1 MDIYIIR
8 IFRKR
13 RIKIRARF
21 FQSTED
27 IVSYHTLY
35 IQCIYPVIL
44 ILVFYWSLISRL
56 SLGLLSVGHT
66 IQTTNIQQKT
76 TATRNEQRWGL
87 IEKKNKIALIVFNYS
102 VTRVKL

>member
-27 IVSYHTLY
+27 IVSCRTLY
-35 IQCIYPVIL
+35 ILCIYPVIL
-44 ILVFYWSLISRL
+44 IIVFYWSVISRL

-66 IQTTNIQQKT
+66 IQTTNIQQKPPPLGMSSGG
-76 TATRNEQRWGL
+76 E
-87 IEKKNKIALIVFNYS
+87 I
-102 VTRVKL
+102 

>member
-1 MDIYIIR
+1 MICNKWIYSIIR

-13 RIKIRARF
+13 GIKIRARF

-35 IQCIYPVIL
+35 ILCIYHVIL
-44 ILVFYWSLISRL
+44 ILVFYWSLISRS

-66 IQTTNIQQKT
+66 IQTTNIHQKN
-76 TATRNEQRWGL
+76 TATQMSSGG
-87 IEKKNKIALIVFNYS
+87 V
-102 VTRVKL
+102 

>member
-8 IFRKR
+8 IFWERN
-13 RIKIRARF
+13 IKIRARF

-27 IVSYHTLY
+27 IVSYRTLY
-35 IQCIYPVIL
+35 ILCIYPVIL

-66 IQTTNIQQKT
+66 IQTTNIQQKPPPLMMGGGGSFK
-76 TATRNEQRWGL
+76 RL
-87 IEKKNKIALIVFNYS
+87 FN
-102 VTRVKL
+102 LF